1 MGGDI
6 MSEVINLRQK
16 RKTKARTAK
25 EKQAEQ
31 NRLVHGQTKTEKQ
44 RKHLEAERAKQL
56 LDGHK
61 METDEE

>member
-1 MGGDI
+1 V
-6 MSEVINLRQK
+6 SEVINLRQQ
-16 RKTKARTAK
+16 RKAKVRTGK

-44 RKHLEAERAKQL
+44 RSKLEAERTKRH

-61 METDEE
+61 QETDVE